1 MTIAR
6 VLEPRLR
13 RAARQ
18 APVVAVTGPRQ
29 SGKTTVCRSCF
40 PGHDYVSLEPLDAR
54 EFAETDPRGFLAQ
67 HRGPVVLDEVQRVP
81 GLFSYL
87 HEAVDDDPEPGRF
100 VLTGSQHFG
109 LTEAISQSL
118 AGRVAMLHLLP
129 LSLEETRRFP
139 AQTGGQRL
147 ADLWTTV
154 WTGGYPRI
162 HDRRLP
168 PADWLN
174 DYADTY
180 VQRDMRQALQVT
192 NLAAFSTF
200 LRLAAGRTAQELN
213 LSALGADAG
222 VAHPTVRAWL
232 SVLEASF
239 VVFRVPPWLRNF
251 RKRLVKA
258 PKLHFVDSGLAC
270 RLLGIR
276 HPGPAPRASSA
287 RPALRDMVRVR
298 SPQGARPPRRN
309 RRPPPP
315 SRSPWPG
322 TRLGGRRGAAR
333 DRHGGE
339 VGRDRGDGL
348 LPGAGDL
355 PGTGAEGQSAPGA
368 HGTARLRRRRATPR
382 AQRRRSRAV
391 ERDTRSSVDVAGRGV
406 AYGRRPLS
414 QARRRVEHGMV
425 ADSSGSWRHSEPGG
439 RA

>member
-87 HEAVDDDPEPGRF
+87 HEAVDDDPEPGQF

-139 AQTGGQRL
+139 APTGQRP

-168 PADWLN
+168 PAEWLN

-180 VQRDMRQALQVT
+180 VQRDVRQALQVT

-276 HPGPAPRASSA
+276 TPDQLRAHPLRGPLFETWCASEVLKA
-287 RPALRDMVRVR
+287 RVHRGETGGLFHLREARGLELDLVVE
-298 SPQGARPPRRN
+298 GARRAIAMEAK
-309 RRPPPP
+309 
-315 SRSPWPG
+315 S
-322 TRLGGRRGAAR
+322 GATVATDFFR
-333 DRHGGE
+333 ALATFPERALKANPHLE
-339 VGRDRGDGL
+339 
-348 LPGAGDL
+348 P
-355 PGTGAEGQSAPGA
+355 
-368 HGTARLRRRRATPR
+368 TARLVYGGDGPR
-382 AQRRRSRAV
+382 HERNGAEVVPWSAIQEV
-391 ERDTRSSVDVAGRGV
+391 EWT
-406 AYGRRPLS
+406 
-414 QARRRVEHGMV
+414 
-425 ADSSGSWRHSEPGG
+425 
-439 RA
+439 

>member
-1 MTIAR
+1 M
-6 VLEPRLR
+6 
-13 RAARQ
+13 
-18 APVVAVTGPRQ
+18 
-29 SGKTTVCRSCF
+29 
-40 PGHDYVSLEPLDAR
+40 R
-54 EFAETDPRGFLAQ
+54 EFAETDPRGFIAQ

-87 HEAVDDDPEPGRF
+87 HEAVDDDPEPGQF

-139 AQTGGQRL
+139 APTGQRP

-168 PADWLN
+168 PAEWLN

-180 VQRDMRQALQVT
+180 VQRDVRQALQVT
-192 NLAAFSTF
+192 NLAAFSAF
-200 LRLAAGRTAQELN
+200 LRLTAGRTAQELN

-222 VAHPTVRAWL
+222 VAHPTIRAWL
-232 SVLEASF
+232 SVLEARF

-276 HPGPAPRASSA
+276 DPDQLRAHPLRGPLFETWCASEVLKA
-287 RPALRDMVRVR
+287 RVHRGETGGLFHLRE
-298 SPQGARPPRRN
+298 AR
-309 RRPPPP
+309 
-315 SRSPWPG
+315 G
-322 TRLGGRRGAAR
+322 LELDLVVEAAR
-333 DRHGGE
+333 RAIAME
-339 VGRDRGDGL
+339 AKS
-348 LPGAGDL
+348 GATLAADFFQAL
-355 PGTGAEGQSAPGA
+355 ATFPERAMKANPHLEA
-368 HGTARLRRRRATPR
+368 TARLVYGGDGPR
-382 AQRRRSRAV
+382 HERNGAEVVPWSAIQEV
-391 ERDTRSSVDVAGRGV
+391 EWT
-406 AYGRRPLS
+406 
-414 QARRRVEHGMV
+414 
-425 ADSSGSWRHSEPGG
+425 
-439 RA
+439 